1 MLIDSHVHLQ
11 HPSFDGNREALL
23 NAARQSGISG
33 WIVPAV
39 SKNCWPRIAELTANN
54 RDCFGCY
61 GIHPSQLSHTDCANL
76 TKNITPY
83 LNSAVAIGE
92 IGLDGACPDHHGQVH
107 LLRMQLAIAR
117 SLNLPLMLHLH
128 KATAALIQVLRDE
141 RWNEMRGIVHGFTG
155 SHETAS
161 QLLRLGM
168 IISLGHRI
176 VPDNSCRI
184 RTMVQNLPDS
194 SFVFE
199 TDAPQ
204 HDTSINNQNLPQLLR
219 LHTVIKRAS
228 ELRQED
234 PPTLIQESATTV
246 CQIFPAIAHHLSVDT
261 YYGTVVP
268 KETV

>member
-1 MLIDSHVHLQ
+1 MLIDSHAHLQ

-39 SKNCWPRIAELTANN
+39 SKDCWPRIAELTAHN

-61 GIHPSQLSHTDCANL
+61 GIHPSQLPHTDCANL
-76 TKNITPY
+76 TNNITPY
-83 LNSAVAIGE
+83 LRSAVAIGE
-92 IGLDGACPDHHGQVH
+92 IGLDGTCPDHHGQVH
-107 LLRMQLAIAR
+107 LFRVQLAIAR
-117 SLNLPLMLHLH
+117 SLNLPIILHLH
-128 KATAALIQVLRDE
+128 KATTALIQILRDE

-155 SHETAS
+155 SLETAS
-161 QLLRLGM
+161 QLLQLGM

-176 VPDNSCRI
+176 VPDNSHRI
-184 RTMVQNLPDS
+184 RTMVQHLPCS

-204 HDTSINNQNLPQLLR
+204 QDTSINNQNLPQLLR
-219 LHTVIKRAS
+219 LHTVIQRAS
-228 ELRQED
+228 ELRQQNLS
-234 PPTLIQESATTV
+234 TLVQETTTTA

-268 KETV
+268 KETL